1 MLKFKEILIIIFLM
15 TFSLDSVSLEAEKII
30 VNGNKRISRDT
41 ILNYIDLK
49 EKLNISN
56 LVFLNKIQKDLF
68 ETGFFSNVEIKYLNN
83 GIVVNIIENPFI
95 KFFYVDGISSSEFND
110 LQKIFLNKE
119 NSFFFRK

>member
-1 MLKFKEILIIIFLM
+1 MLKFKKILIIIFLM
-15 TFSLDSVSLEAEKII
+15 TVSLDSVSLEAEKII

-83 GIVVNIIENPFI
+83 RIVVNIIENPFI